1 MRAAMGLPGAP
12 EFAPIDNGVSQAPS
26 SNGISSGQFNVRS
39 KRLFWL
45 LVMAW
50 LLNLMD
56 LAYTLLAHE
65 HDLLHEL
72 NPLAATILPYGPLA
86 LIAYKVGFLLLG
98 TVILWICREH
108 WLTESCLWGY
118 TAVCMA
124 LAFWWQRVVAEAAP
138 VIAPEHLP
146 APLLGWLSG

>member
-1 MRAAMGLPGAP
+1 MPAAMGLPGVPELAP
-12 EFAPIDNGVSQAPS
+12 PDSGVVQIPS
-26 SNGISSGQFNVRS
+26 SAPTISAQLNLRS

-56 LAYTLLAHE
+56 LGYTLLAHQ

-108 WLTESCLWGY
+108 WLTEGCLWAY